1 MSSSPR
7 IVCFAGSTR
16 AASFNVRL
24 VRAAARMAEAS
35 GAEVEVLDLA
45 DYDMPIF
52 GEDLEAEGTPDAARA
67 FKEKLKGADG
77 FLISTP
83 EYNSSYPALL
93 KNAIDWASRPAE
105 GEAML
110 AAFKGKACGL
120 FAASPGGLGGIR
132 VLPQLRT
139 LMMNIGVRVVPP
151 ESGRAT
157 AHAAFDDEGALTDER
172 ARAMVEAVV
181 QETLAVAGL

>member
-77 FLISTP
+77 F
-83 EYNSSYPALL
+83 
-93 KNAIDWASRPAE
+93 
-105 GEAML
+105 
-110 AAFKGKACGL
+110 
-120 FAASPGGLGGIR
+120 
-132 VLPQLRT
+132 
-139 LMMNIGVRVVPP
+139 
-151 ESGRAT
+151 
-157 AHAAFDDEGALTDER
+157 
-172 ARAMVEAVV
+172 
-181 QETLAVAGL
+181 